1 MIRQYSAVVPQ
12 QFRVPAV
19 NWDPVA
25 AEILSF
31 LRLPKGWHYGKG
43 VPASADAVLGALQ
56 FFPLMKGLAFGRF
69 EAFPEIGGGILLSS
83 FHGDNIVEIL
93 FRADGRFD
101 VTVERASSFEELE
114 SAESIDKVTALG
126 TIWKIGN
133 STPSRLFNSSIPGTI
148 AEKSVDSRVL
158 AFRNFDDGLSVVEP
172 CCAAKTSRNLCE
184 HLPKFYPDISS
195 EPPIY
200 WRIAA
205 TEFPRTVSF
214 VRTPSTTGDYCH
226 FVAVGGD
233 DNEYRRWFKSKSL
246 SDFEI
251 CVEDGPRP
259 PTHEEAEE
267 CRRKWEE
274 ACNIS

>member
-114 SAESIDKVTALG
+114 LAESIDKVTALG

-148 AEKSVDSRVL
+148 AEKSVNSRVL
-158 AFRNFDDGLSVVEP
+158 PLEILTTVFRSWSLVVPQKQVEIFANTFQNSTQTSQVNRQFTGVSLRQNFRERSPLFEPHQQQETTATLSPWVVTTTNIGVGLK
-172 CCAAKTSRNLCE
+172 ASR
-184 HLPKFYPDISS
+184 
-195 EPPIY
+195 
-200 WRIAA
+200 
-205 TEFPRTVSF
+205 
-214 VRTPSTTGDYCH
+214 
-226 FVAVGGD
+226 
-233 DNEYRRWFKSKSL
+233 
-246 SDFEI
+246 
-251 CVEDGPRP
+251 
-259 PTHEEAEE
+259 
-267 CRRKWEE
+267 
-274 ACNIS
+274 